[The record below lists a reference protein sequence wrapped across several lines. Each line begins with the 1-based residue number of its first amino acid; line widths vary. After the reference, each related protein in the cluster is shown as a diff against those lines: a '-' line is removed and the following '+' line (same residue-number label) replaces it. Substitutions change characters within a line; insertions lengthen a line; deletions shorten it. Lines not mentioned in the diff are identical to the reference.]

1 MSLDLS
7 FNELIALADT
17 YIWYI
22 ASLFLLGGGLYLTY
36 KFKGV
41 QFTHIV
47 DSFKLSFFGTKSSSE
62 QSVSS
67 GEAFWVGIGARI
79 GIGKIA
85 GVATA
90 IIFGGPG
97 AVFWLWAFS
106 LISCASC
113 FAECTLGQIFKDKKS
128 DGLFHGG
135 PAYYIRDGLKSPK
148 FGAVIAILLIVTYA
162 FGFTGIQSSSATTAF
177 STAFDFEGN
186 SLMFVLLLSALVS
199 FIMVRGVK
207 GVAKTLAKF
216 VPIISVIW
224 FGMVIITVVFNWN
237 YIGDAFRMIITE
249 AFNMNSMLWGMA
261 AAMIWGL
268 KRSVFS
274 NTAGIGCIPN
284 VSSAADVRHPVEQG
298 LSQSFGVILDTL
310 ICTGTALI
318 ILASPNVA
326 SLIGIED
333 GVQLVSASLAAGPF
347 GAYAPALL
355 SFIILLFVVVSIVS
369 SYSICEVNL
378 KYLTEKPVY
387 SLLLKA
393 AMIATVFFLGL
404 VPSNLIWSISDI
416 LMATLGIV
424 NITAVILLKD
434 YVIEALRDY
443 NRQRAANKVPEFNK
457 SRITLDVEGITM
469 WGERTEVE
477 IKTEPET

>member
-1 MSLDLS
+1 M
-7 FNELIALADT
+7 NGLIALADT
-17 YIWYI
+17 YIWYV
-22 ASLFLLGGGLYLTY
+22 ASIFLLGGGIYLTY

-47 DSFKLSFFGTKSSSE
+47 DSFKLSFSGTKSTSD

-97 AVFWLWAFS
+97 AIFWLWIFS

-148 FGAVIAILLIVTYA
+148 FGAVIAILLIATYA
-162 FGFTGIQSSSATTAF
+162 FGFTGIQSSSATVAF
-177 STAFDFEGN
+177 TTAFDFQGN
-186 SLMFVLLLSALVS
+186 ALLFIMLLSSIVG
-199 FIMVRGVK
+199 FVMFRGVK
-207 GVAKTLAKF
+207 GVAKTLAKI

-224 FGMVIITVVFNWN
+224 FGMVILTVVFNWS
-237 YIGDAFRMIITE
+237 YVGDAFRMIFVE
-249 AFNMNSMLWGMA
+249 AFNMKSMLWGMA

-274 NTAGIGCIPN
+274 NTAGIGAIPN
-284 VSSAADVRHPVEQG
+284 VSSAADVRHPIEQG
-298 LSQSFGVILDTL
+298 LSQSFGVVLDIF

-318 ILASPNVA
+318 ILASPIA
-326 SLIGIED
+326 TSLIGMED

-347 GAYAPALL
+347 GTLAPALL
-355 SFIILLFVVVSIVS
+355 SFIILLFVTVSIVS

-387 SLLLKA
+387 SLLLKISMVA
-393 AMIATVFFLGL
+393 VVFFFGF

-416 LMATLGIV
+416 MMAALGIM

-434 YVIEALRDY
+434 YVIEALKDY
-443 NRQRAANKVPEFNK
+443 NRQRAADKVPEFNK

-469 WGERTEVE
+469 WGERTDVE
-477 IKTEPET
+477 IKKEPET